1 MVTFIKKRL
10 LNGTPPA
17 STTFSHFRQDT
28 KEEISHPKLWNPTP
42 GWSRCNGRRYL
53 KRISPIELGEDE
65 LKVCK
70 QERERQNCNLVTLFF
85 FWCILVKL
93 FRALIIQVLNLELRV
108 RRYSS
113 NAIIISVIVWR
124 ICLFLCTARLLD
136 NWTLPLQNSL
146 YRTQSHILGSYMT
159 LFFFCWKLHDSFYF
173 TFKIILY
180 RILSYILGLILA
192 LIINMLDLL
201 AFFVACYC
209 RHFLIYFTQLASL
222 SSLEPK
228 RNEGKPP
235 LKSNQ
240 GGLKSP
246 LKYHTNRN
254 KTHK

>member
-42 GWSRCNGRRYL
+42 GWSRCNGRSYL

-70 QERERQNCNLVTLFF
+70 QERERQNCNLVILFF
-85 FWCILVKL
+85 FFLGCILVKL

-113 NAIIISVIVWR
+113 NAIIICVIVWR

-146 YRTQSHILGSYMT
+146 YRTQYQIMGSKMT
-159 LFFFCWKLHDSFYF
+159 FFFFLLKVTW
-173 TFKIILY
+173 
-180 RILSYILGLILA
+180 LILFHFQ
-192 LIINMLDLL
+192 NYSLL
-201 AFFVACYC
+201 HFV
-209 RHFLIYFTQLASL
+209 LYFRL
-222 SSLEPK
+222 
-228 RNEGKPP
+228 NFGID
-235 LKSNQ
+235 
-240 GGLKSP
+240 
-246 LKYHTNRN
+246 Y
-254 KTHK
+254 